1 MYGFLFRQTFSS
13 FVIAAV
19 LLASC
24 AQTQPAR
31 FYTLSIAPELE
42 TDASAAN
49 TGQGIALGVGPVTLP
64 AYLDR
69 PQIVTR
75 KSSNR
80 LELAEFDRWGEPLE
94 DSFLRILAE
103 NLSYRLGTE
112 RVALYPWDRTTPID
126 FQVTV
131 EVTRFDTKPNGDVF
145 LAARWSIFQGDREK
159 MLLVQDSTFSE
170 PSASG
175 NYEALVAAQS
185 RALGRLSEEIADAI
199 RELTR

>member
-1 MYGFLFRQTFSS
+1 MYWFLSRPTFFS
-13 FVIAAV
+13 FFIAVITLAGCAA
-19 LLASC
+19 S
-24 AQTQPAR
+24 QPTR

-42 TDASAAN
+42 STASAVD
-49 TGQGIALGVGPVTLP
+49 TEQGIALGVGPVTIP

-75 KSSNR
+75 QSANK

-103 NLSYRLGTE
+103 NLSYMLGTE

-159 MLLVQDSTFSE
+159 MLLAQDSSFSE
-170 PSASG
+170 PTASG
-175 NYEALVAAQS
+175 DYEALVAAQS
-185 RALGRLSEEIADAI
+185 RALGRLSQEIANAI
-199 RELTR
+199 QQLSR

>member
-1 MYGFLFRQTFSS
+1 MHWFLSRLTFIGFF
-13 FVIAAV
+13 IAV
-19 LLASC
+19 TILAGC
-24 AQTQPAR
+24 AESQPSR

-42 TDASAAN
+42 SAASAVD

-75 KSSNR
+75 QSANK

-103 NLSYRLGTE
+103 NLSYMLSTE

-126 FQVTV
+126 FQVTA
-131 EVTRFDTKPNGDVF
+131 EVTRLDTQPNGDVF
-145 LAARWSIFQGDREK
+145 LAARWSIFRGEREK
-159 MLLVQDSTFSE
+159 VLLVQDSTFSE
-170 PSASG
+170 PAVSG
-175 NYEALVAAQS
+175 DYEALVAAQS
-185 RALGRLSEEIADAI
+185 RALGRLSQEITDAI
-199 RELTR
+199 EKLSR